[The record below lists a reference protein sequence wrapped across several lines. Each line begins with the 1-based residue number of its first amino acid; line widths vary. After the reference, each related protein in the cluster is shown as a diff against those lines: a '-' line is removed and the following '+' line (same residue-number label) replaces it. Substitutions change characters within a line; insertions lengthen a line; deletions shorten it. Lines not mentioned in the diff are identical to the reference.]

1 MSTIVQQ
8 SWKRCQESNLK
19 AWEKAN
25 DQIISSKR
33 IKEIIQE
40 NHPLIQESLPLFN
53 KLAPFLLS
61 TEHIA
66 LLSDRDGNIIHTVGD
81 PVFANQAQKVQLQ
94 IGANWTEDYKG
105 TNAIGTALI
114 AQQPISVQGD
124 QHYFLEN
131 RFLSCSAAP
140 IFSPTGE
147 LLGVIDIS
155 TRKEYMHPF
164 ALTIACMIAE
174 ALQNRFLYAN
184 AERVIALPESPEK
197 ASSQKKVPLVALDRD
212 ERIVGLN
219 EWAKQRLGQDALG
232 TRLSPEEERAGR
244 DVQDN
249 RQRFWAAQAVADAAP
264 GASAPAPSQKPKPA
278 LKPFPRL
285 AGSCPLFLQ
294 AKMLGQKAAQVDFP
308 VLILGESGTGKELF
322 AQMIHETGPRAQEPF
337 IAVNCSAISEN
348 LIESEL
354 FGYEGGA
361 FTGANREGRI
371 GKFEAAKKGTI
382 FLDEIG
388 DMSLRAQAALLR
400 VLQEKVVT
408 PVGSNQSRPIHARI
422 IAATHR
428 HLPEEIR
435 AGRFRADLYYRLK
448 GVSIHL
454 PPLRKRSD
462 IIQLAEHLMQQIAMG
477 QPYVLLPEA
486 KAKLATYSWP
496 GNVREL
502 QGVLVQAA
510 FLSDGEEIGPEHIQL
525 EGLTEETKPVHAVPS
540 LRETELVAIR
550 RALDSS
556 GGNVSRAARL
566 LQIGRNTLYRKMAEY
581 KLTASVGQEE
591 P

>member
-1 MSTIVQQ
+1 MLSTIVQQ

-19 AWEKAN
+19 VTEKAN
-25 DQIISSKR
+25 DQIISARR
-33 IKEIIQE
+33 IKEIIQD
-40 NHPLIQESLPLFN
+40 NHPLIRESLPLLN

-66 LLSDRDGNIIHTVGD
+66 LLSDREGNIIQTIGD

-114 AQQPISVQGD
+114 AQQPIQVQGE

-131 RFLSCSAAP
+131 RFLTCSAAP
-140 IFSPTGE
+140 IFSPAGE
-147 LLGVIDIS
+147 LLGIIDIS
-155 TRKEYMHPF
+155 TRKEYSHPF

-174 ALQNRFLYAN
+174 ALQNRFLLSD
-184 AERVIALPESPEK
+184 AERVIALP
-197 ASSQKKVPLVALDRD
+197 ASSSQGDGREKLALVGLDRD

-219 EWAKQRLGQDALG
+219 EAAQQQLGAEALG
-232 TRLSPEEERAGR
+232 TRVSAEQERASR
-244 DVQDN
+244 NVKDH
-249 RQRFWAAQAVADAAP
+249 RLRFWSAAP
-264 GASAPAPSQKPKPA
+264 KAQ

-308 VLILGESGTGKELF
+308 VIILGESGTGKELF
-322 AQMIHETGPRAQEPF
+322 AQMVHETGPRAHEPF
-337 IAVNCSAISEN
+337 IAVNCSSIPEN

-354 FGYEGGA
+354 FGYESGS
-361 FTGANREGRI
+361 FTGAHREGRI

-408 PVGSNQSRPIHARI
+408 PVGSNQSRPIYARI

-428 HLPEEIR
+428 NLSEEIK

-454 PPLRKRSD
+454 PSLKKRSD
-462 IIQLAEHLMQQIAMG
+462 IIQVAEHLLQQIDTE
-477 QPYVLLPEA
+477 QPYILTTEA
-486 KAKLATYSWP
+486 QDKLCAYAWP
-496 GNVREL
+496 GNIREL
-502 QGVLVQAA
+502 QGVLIQAV
-510 FLSDGEEIGPEHIQL
+510 FLAEGDIIDCDHIQL
-525 EGLTEETKPVHAVPS
+525 EGLMEADTRESSDQAIPS
-540 LRETELVAIR
+540 LRETERKAIEK
-550 RALDSS
+550 ALEKS
-556 GGNVSRAARL
+556 GGNVSKAAKM
-566 LQIGRNTLYRKMAEY
+566 LQIGRNTLYRKIEEY
-581 KLTASVGQEE
+581 QIGEPIHQEE
-591 P
+591 S

>member
-1 MSTIVQQ
+1 MLSTIVQQ
-8 SWKRCQESNLK
+8 SWKRCQESSLK
-19 AWEKAN
+19 ATEKSN
-25 DQIISSKR
+25 DQIISTSR
-33 IKEIIQE
+33 IKEIIQQ
-40 NHPLIQESLPLFN
+40 NHPLIRESFPLFQ

-94 IGANWTEDYKG
+94 IGANWTENNKG

-114 AQQPISVQGD
+114 AQQPVQIQGD

-131 RFLSCSAAP
+131 RFLTCSAAP

-155 TRKEYMHPF
+155 TRKEYSHPF

-174 ALQNRFLYAN
+174 ALQNRLMLAE
-184 AERVIALPESPEK
+184 AERVIALPT
-197 ASSQKKVPLVALDRD
+197 SSSLSGIGHNLPLVGLDRD
-212 ERIVGLN
+212 DRIISLN
-219 EWAKQRLGQDALG
+219 ELAKQQLGAGAMG
-232 TRLSPEEERAGR
+232 TTLQPEVERTAHK
-244 DVQDN
+244 VQDK
-249 RQRFWAAQAVADAAP
+249 RKRSWSSST
-264 GASAPAPSQKPKPA
+264 GTK
-278 LKPFPRL
+278 LKPYPRL
-285 AGSCPLFLQ
+285 AGSCPLFIQ
-294 AKMLGQKAAQVDFP
+294 AKMLGQKAAHVDFP
-308 VLILGESGTGKELF
+308 ALITGESGTGKELF
-322 AQMIHETGPRAQEPF
+322 AQMIHETGPRAEEPF

-361 FTGANREGRI
+361 FTGAHREGRI
-371 GKFEAAKKGTI
+371 GKFEAAKKGTL

-408 PVGSNQSRPIHARI
+408 PVGSNQSRPVYARI

-428 HLPEEIR
+428 HLPDEIR

-448 GVSIHL
+448 GISIQL

-462 IIQLAEHLMQQIAMG
+462 LIQLAEHLIKQIAKDE
-477 QPYVLLPEA
+477 PLVLSREA
-486 KAKLATYSWP
+486 KVKLLSYAWP
-496 GNVREL
+496 GNIREL
-502 QGVLVQAA
+502 LGVLMQAT
-510 FLSDGEEIGPEHIQL
+510 FLSETYEISEQHVQL
-525 EGLTEETKPVHAVPS
+525 ENLEEHGVSMEIEPAIPS
-540 LRETELVAIR
+540 LRETELEAIKK
-550 RALDSS
+550 ALYTS
-556 GGNVSRAARL
+556 GGNVSKAAKL

-581 KLTASVGQEE
+581 NISSPTNQGDL
-591 P
+591 

>member
-1 MSTIVQQ
+1 MLSTIVQQ
-8 SWKRCQESNLK
+8 SWKRCQESSLK
-19 AWEKAN
+19 ATEKAN
-25 DQIISSKR
+25 DQIISSRR

-40 NHPLIQESLPLFN
+40 NHPLIRESFPLFT

-66 LLSDRDGNIIHTVGD
+66 LLSDQDGNIIHTVGD

-94 IGANWTEDYKG
+94 IGANWTENNKG

-114 AQQPISVQGD
+114 AQQPIQIQGE

-131 RFLSCSAAP
+131 RFLTCSAAP

-155 TRKEYMHPF
+155 TRKEYSHPF

-174 ALQNRFLYAN
+174 AVQNRLMLAE
-184 AERVIALPESPEK
+184 AERVIALPRPLSPGSAGLSLPLVGLDRDDRIVSLNEMAK
-197 ASSQKKVPLVALDRD
+197 KQLGMGALGTTLQPEVERTGANNIQDRRKRVWSMSASSQAMPY
-212 ERIVGLN
+212 
-219 EWAKQRLGQDALG
+219 
-232 TRLSPEEERAGR
+232 
-244 DVQDN
+244 
-249 RQRFWAAQAVADAAP
+249 
-264 GASAPAPSQKPKPA
+264 
-278 LKPFPRL
+278 PRL
-285 AGSCPLFLQ
+285 AGSCPIFLQ
-294 AKMLGQKAAQVDFP
+294 AKKLGQKAAHVDFP
-308 VLILGESGTGKELF
+308 VLLNGESGTGKELF
-322 AQMIHETGPRAQEPF
+322 AQMIHETGPRSGEPF
-337 IAVNCSAISEN
+337 IAVNCSSISEN

-361 FTGANREGRI
+361 FTGANREGRV
-371 GKFEAAKKGTI
+371 GKFEAAKHGTI

-408 PVGSNQSRPIHARI
+408 PVGSNQSRPIHARV

-428 HLPEEIR
+428 NLPEEIK

-448 GVSIHL
+448 GVSIQV
-454 PPLRKRSD
+454 PPLHKRTD
-462 IIQLAEHLMQQIAMG
+462 LIQLAEHLIQKIAG
-477 QPYVLLPEA
+477 GEPLFLSNEA
-486 KAKLATYSWP
+486 KLKLQSHSWP

-502 QGVLVQAA
+502 QGVLMQAC
-510 FLSDGEEIGPEHIQL
+510 FLSETYEIAAEHIQL
-525 EGLTEETKPVHAVPS
+525 EGLVEAALYQEAEQVVPS
-540 LRETELVAIR
+540 LRETELHAIKN
-550 RALDSS
+550 ALYMS
-556 GGNVSRAARL
+556 GGNVSQAAKL

-581 KLTASVGQEE
+581 HITSPMNQGDL
-591 P
+591 

>member
-1 MSTIVQQ
+1 MLSTIVQQ

-19 AWEKAN
+19 AYEKAN
-25 DQIISSKR
+25 DQIISARR
-33 IKEIIQE
+33 INEIIQE
-40 NHPLIQESLPLFN
+40 NHPLVGESLPLFN

-66 LLSDRDGNIIHTVGD
+66 LLSDRDGNIIQTIGD
-81 PVFANQAQKVQLQ
+81 PVFANQAQQVQLQ
-94 IGANWTEDYKG
+94 IGANWTEGYKG

-114 AQQPISVQGD
+114 AQQPIQVQGD

-131 RFLSCSAAP
+131 RFLTCSAAP
-140 IFSPTGE
+140 IFSPAGE

-155 TRKEYMHPF
+155 TRKEYSHPF

-174 ALQNRFLYAN
+174 ALQNRFLYAS
-184 AERVIALPESPEK
+184 AERVIALPG
-197 ASSQKKVPLVALDRD
+197 ASSTGNGGGKLSLVGVDRD

-219 EWAKQRLGQDALG
+219 GAAQQQLGKEALG
-232 TRLSPEEERAGR
+232 TRINAEQEHTGR
-244 DVQDN
+244 ILQDH
-249 RQRFWAAQAVADAAP
+249 RPRYWSAAT
-264 GASAPAPSQKPKPA
+264 KPK

-308 VLILGESGTGKELF
+308 VIILGESGTGKELF
-322 AQMIHETGPRAQEPF
+322 AQMVHETGPRAHEPF
-337 IAVNCSAISEN
+337 IAVNCSSIPEN

-354 FGYEGGA
+354 FGYESGS
-361 FTGANREGRI
+361 FTGAHREGRI

-408 PVGSNQSRPIHARI
+408 PVGSNQARPIYARI

-428 HLPEEIR
+428 NLPEEIK

-448 GVSIHL
+448 GVSIQL
-454 PPLRKRSD
+454 PPLKKRSD
-462 IIQLAEHLMQQIAMG
+462 IAQLAEHLLQQMDAG
-477 QPYVLLPEA
+477 EHYRLTAEA
-486 KAKLATYSWP
+486 KEKLCGYAWP

-502 QGVLVQAA
+502 QGVLIQAV
-510 FLSDGEEIGPEHIQL
+510 FLAEDSLIDCEHIQL
-525 EGLTEETKPVHAVPS
+525 EGLAEGNSYAVPS
-540 LRETELVAIR
+540 LREAERQAIKN
-550 RALDSS
+550 AVEKC
-556 GGNVSRAARL
+556 GGNISKAAKL
-566 LQIGRNTLYRKMAEY
+566 LQIGRNTLYRKLEEY
-581 KLTASVGQEE
+581 QMQPISQEE